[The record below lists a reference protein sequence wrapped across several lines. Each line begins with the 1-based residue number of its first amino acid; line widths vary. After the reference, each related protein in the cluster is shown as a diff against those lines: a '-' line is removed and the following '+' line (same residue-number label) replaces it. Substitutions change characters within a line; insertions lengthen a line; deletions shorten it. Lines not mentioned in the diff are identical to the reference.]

1 MRKRAPALSMRDGTS
16 QSPSR
21 PRSRRNLAVSGS
33 ACTALGRPAVEPYT
47 GSPTMALRR
56 DGLAASPASPRL
68 PRTTRLR
75 FALRG
80 AQRACSPGRR
90 WPPSAAMVTCSR
102 SISARW
108 MRASRRSRL
117 RIPRGSR
124 PRPTATMN
132 ATRFVRSII
141 SRCRRRICSAAFWVG
156 LTAILIQPTDATTLR
171 IEKRAVANCAAL
183 GLPATWSLSAYTV
196 FNR

>member
-1 MRKRAPALSMRDGTS
+1 MGDGLFELRLKAAEGIARVFYCTLIGRRIVMLHQFIKKSEKTPRKELEIAKRRKRAPALSMRDGTS
-16 QSPSR
+16 KSPSR

-80 AQRACSPGRR
+80 AQRLKKTD
-90 WPPSAAMVTCSR
+90 MK
-102 SISARW
+102 
-108 MRASRRSRL
+108 
-117 RIPRGSR
+117 
-124 PRPTATMN
+124 
-132 ATRFVRSII
+132 VRYVIK
-141 SRCRRRICSAAFWVG
+141 AGAWV
-156 LTAILIQPTDATTLR
+156 
-171 IEKRAVANCAAL
+171 
-183 GLPATWSLSAYTV
+183 
-196 FNR
+196 